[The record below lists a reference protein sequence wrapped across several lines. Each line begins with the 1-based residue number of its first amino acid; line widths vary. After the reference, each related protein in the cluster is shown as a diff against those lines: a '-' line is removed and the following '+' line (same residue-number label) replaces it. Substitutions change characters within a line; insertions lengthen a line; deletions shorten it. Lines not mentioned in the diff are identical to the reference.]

1 MSEVIE
7 TTEPIADKPAE
18 IRRRFGTREE
28 LILALLPTTIVL
40 IVFGVVQAWSKQ
52 ELLFASLASSAFLIY
67 LDPKHATNSARTL
80 VISQILSALIGFGA
94 FYVFGPG
101 YLSAASAMVVAIVAM
116 VSLDAVHPPAV
127 STALAFGFRS
137 SNGDNLT
144 LFVLSVFLL
153 VLLVGLQRV
162 SLWLVAR
169 AARLNGDSS
178 HKGHE
183 DRTKDTK
190 GVKKT

>member
-1 MSEVIE
+1 MNE
-7 TTEPIADKPAE
+7 TTKPVADKPAE

-40 IVFGVVQAWSKQ
+40 LVFGLVQAWSKQ

-80 VISQILSALIGFGA
+80 VISQILSALIGFTM

-101 YLSAASAMVVAIVAM
+101 YLSAASAMVVAIIAM
-116 VSLDAVHPPAV
+116 VTLDAVHPPAV
-127 STALAFGFRS
+127 STALAFGFRQT
-137 SNGDNLT
+137 NEQNLT
-144 LFVLSVFLL
+144 LFILSVFLI

-162 SLWLVAR
+162 SLWLLAR
-169 AARLNGDSS
+169 ASL
-178 HKGHE
+178 
-183 DRTKDTK
+183 
-190 GVKKT
+190 